1 MIGSV
6 LFAYGPFQQIFKCLE
21 LCIQLP
27 SNDKEWSDLGLNYI
41 SGSGNSK
48 ILHFSRDK

>member
-6 LFAYGPFQQIFKCLE
+6 LFAYRPFRQIFKFLDICL
-21 LCIQLP
+21 QLP

-41 SGSGNSK
+41 SGCGNSK